1 MKILCFVYNCHII
14 YSIETR
20 CCRRRRR
27 SVYAERSAAEH
38 IHASTPRSNSVNA
51 LAHERKMKE
60 KYAIFDGDEC
70 ATRHH
75 SSNVRA
81 RRRSP
86 MIISVCKCVWHSI
99 YSMHLLHDMQC
110 SLHPIFI
117 FLLLHFRMRACV
129 RVGGDE
135 NDVRSIH
142 LWRFISVEQWAK
154 WFDQFGTRAENE
166 LVQRVRT
173 HSGSGDRI
181 NGMTHAQ
188 ASAPLFSLI

>member
-1 MKILCFVYNCHII
+1 MQNVAQLSTYTPLRHDP
-14 YSIETR
+14 T
-20 CCRRRRR
+20 
-27 SVYAERSAAEH
+27 
-38 IHASTPRSNSVNA
+38 ASMH

-99 YSMHLLHDMQC
+99 YSMHLLHDVQC

-129 RVGGDE
+129 VLVAMKTMCVQFIYDDSFLLSNER
-135 NDVRSIH
+135 NDLIN
-142 LWRFISVEQWAK
+142 LAPELKMNWCSVCAR
-154 WFDQFGTRAENE
+154 TREVETESMA
-166 LVQRVRT
+166 
-173 HSGSGDRI
+173 
-181 NGMTHAQ
+181 
-188 ASAPLFSLI
+188 